1 MLNYKQRA
9 LHPLFAVISTNRNPE
24 YRNQGKFLPF
34 LLFFL
39 ICIMDSQPAAEVA
52 TGDTQHTKV
61 DGSDRSV
68 KSTKEELFY
77 SEKEPSLTSGD
88 DEAKIE
94 QVAEAEG
101 LPLVVR
107 EIVSLEDRPDD
118 VTITFRYG

>member
-1 MLNYKQRA
+1 
-9 LHPLFAVISTNRNPE
+9 
-24 YRNQGKFLPF
+24 
-34 LLFFL
+34 
-39 ICIMDSQPAAEVA
+39 MDYQPAAEVA

-61 DGSDRSV
+61 DCSDRSI
-68 KSTKEELFY
+68 KSTKEELVY